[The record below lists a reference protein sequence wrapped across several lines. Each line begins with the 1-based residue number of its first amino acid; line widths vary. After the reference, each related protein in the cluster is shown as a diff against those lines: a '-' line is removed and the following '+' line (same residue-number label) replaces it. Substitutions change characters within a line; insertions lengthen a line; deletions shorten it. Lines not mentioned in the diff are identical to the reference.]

1 MTCSQIVIDQTSPQ
15 LDQAYPILLIR
26 QKSVPNAV
34 SITST
39 QSSLKAYL
47 SFFDLRVCQRSVTVI
62 SSLVKDVYSCKNV
75 IQRGKKRK
83 FFRAFLKKSK
93 TKKIPG
99 EVDLLQN
106 SNSFEVSFDVRKI
119 RVVFYDSIES
129 ESKKASKNNNNKDS
143 TPASQ
148 FI

>member
-1 MTCSQIVIDQTSPQ
+1 M
-15 LDQAYPILLIR
+15 
-26 QKSVPNAV
+26 
-34 SITST
+34 
-39 QSSLKAYL
+39 
-47 SFFDLRVCQRSVTVI
+47 I